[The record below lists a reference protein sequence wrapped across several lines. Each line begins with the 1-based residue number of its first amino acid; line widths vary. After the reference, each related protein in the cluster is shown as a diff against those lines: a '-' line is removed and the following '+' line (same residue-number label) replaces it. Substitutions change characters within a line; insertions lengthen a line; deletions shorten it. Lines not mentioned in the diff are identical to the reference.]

1 MFGDS
6 HCRIF
11 FRKLDKINRENI
23 TFYNMYQSKVSI
35 RGLINKNSKL
45 KYRNYI
51 MNTLKKLNINSIV
64 CLKFGQ
70 IDLEYVYYYKKFVK
84 KQNIT
89 LLEFIDETLEIYM
102 SFIKEIQNAG
112 FKVIVISPNLPNP
125 KFFLHTIQ
133 ESIGIKINIEYID
146 LCYTFNIFNEKLEN
160 YLRNDSID
168 YFNIFPIIG
177 TKELNNQ
184 YTLKDE
190 FIGLDHH
197 LKGGEH
203 CSILDK
209 QNPNYGI
216 NESNLLMNCL
226 YSYIMSSKLL
236 I

>member
-11 FRKLDKINRENI
+11 FRKLDKINSENI
-23 TFYNMYQSKVSI
+23 TFYNKYQSKVSI

-51 MNTLKKLNINSIV
+51 IDTLKNLNINTIV
-64 CLKFGQ
+64 CLKLGQ

-84 KQNIT
+84 KQNIN

-102 SFIKEIQNAG
+102 SFIKEIKNMG
-112 FKVIVISPNLPNP
+112 FRVIIISPNLPNP
-125 KFFLHTIQ
+125 KFFLHVIQ
-133 ESIGIKINIEYID
+133 ESIGIKIKIEYID
-146 LCYTFNIFNEKLEN
+146 LCNTFNIFNEKLEN
-160 YLRNDSID
+160 YLRNDNID

-177 TKELNNQ
+177 TKELNNI

-197 LKGGEH
+197 LKGGEYFN
-203 CSILDK
+203 ILDK
-209 QNPNYGI
+209 QNSNYGI
-216 NESNLLMNCL
+216 KENNLFIKSLNN
-226 YSYIMSSKLL
+226 YIRSLKLL
-236 I
+236 T

>member
-23 TFYNMYQSKVSI
+23 TFYNMYQSKVSL

-45 KYRNYI
+45 KYRDYI
-51 MNTLKKLNINSIV
+51 MNTLKNLNTDTII

-70 IDLEYVYYYKKFVK
+70 IDLEYVYYYKKYVK
-84 KQNIT
+84 KQDIN

-102 SFIKEIQNAG
+102 SFIKEIHNAG

-125 KFFLHTIQ
+125 KYFLPTIQ
-133 ESIGIKINIEYID
+133 ESIGIKIKIEYMD
-146 LCYTFNIFNEKLEN
+146 LCNTFTIFNEKLEN
-160 YLRNDSID
+160 YLRNDNINF
-168 YFNIFPIIG
+168 FNIFPIIG
-177 TKELNNQ
+177 TKDFNNQ
-184 YTLKDE
+184 YTLKEE

-216 NESNLLMNCL
+216 NENNLLINSL
-226 YSYIMSSKLL
+226 YNYISSSKLL